1 MVQLCSPSLEYYVVV
16 WWTELALTEVMPV
29 TDLRPKAHCGSLA
42 RDVNE
47 RALRN
52 LDTIIVRPKVCPR
65 QGMFLEEVV

>member
-1 MVQLCSPSLEYYVVV
+1 M
-16 WWTELALTEVMPV
+16 WWTEIALTEAMPI

-52 LDTIIVRPKVCPR
+52 LDTIIVHQKACPR
-65 QGMFLEEVV
+65 QGMFPEEGV

>member
-1 MVQLCSPSLEYYVVV
+1 
-16 WWTELALTEVMPV
+16 MPV